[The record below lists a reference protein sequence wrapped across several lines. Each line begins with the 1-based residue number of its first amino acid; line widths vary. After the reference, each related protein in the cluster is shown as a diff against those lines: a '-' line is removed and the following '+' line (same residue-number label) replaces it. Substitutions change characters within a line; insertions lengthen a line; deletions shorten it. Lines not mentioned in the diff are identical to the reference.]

1 MIPVLTPEQMRE
13 ADRITIE
20 RGTPGEVLME
30 NAGRRVV
37 EVIEREHVP
46 LLLQRVVIFCGKGN
60 NGGDGRVVARLLQD
74 RVAAMQVVAMTESPE
89 VQIDQPTLI
98 VDAILG
104 TGLKGPASGAA
115 LACIRAINAIRG
127 ARVIAV
133 DVPSGLGG
141 GGEFVRAD
149 ITVTFAAP
157 KIEHF
162 LPEGAADAVG
172 RLIVADIGIA
182 PDVLHSDVELS
193 EAHDFAPLLGPRKL
207 ETHKGDFG
215 HVLVIGGAPGKTGA
229 AAMSGLAALRD
240 GRRIGHGRML
250 GFVAFSAGTDVG
262 TARRFLTRKDHRG
275 RRGTGV
281 GPESRHCW
289 DACSKKFACRW
300 SSTRTA

>member
-1 MIPVLTPEQMRE
+1 VIPVLTPEQMRE

-115 LACIRAINAIRG
+115 LA
-127 ARVIAV
+127 
-133 DVPSGLGG
+133 
-141 GGEFVRAD
+141 
-149 ITVTFAAP
+149 
-157 KIEHF
+157 
-162 LPEGAADAVG
+162 
-172 RLIVADIGIA
+172 
-182 PDVLHSDVELS
+182 
-193 EAHDFAPLLGPRKL
+193 
-207 ETHKGDFG
+207 
-215 HVLVIGGAPGKTGA
+215 
-229 AAMSGLAALRD
+229 
-240 GRRIGHGRML
+240 
-250 GFVAFSAGTDVG
+250 
-262 TARRFLTRKDHRG
+262 
-275 RRGTGV
+275 
-281 GPESRHCW
+281 
-289 DACSKKFACRW
+289 
-300 SSTRTA
+300 